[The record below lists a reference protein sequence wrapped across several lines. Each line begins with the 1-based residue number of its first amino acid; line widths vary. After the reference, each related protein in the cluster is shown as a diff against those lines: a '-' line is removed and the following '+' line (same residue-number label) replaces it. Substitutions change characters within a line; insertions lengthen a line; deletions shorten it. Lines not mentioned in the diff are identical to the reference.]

1 MSDTFEKPHLSIED
15 QIDRLIG
22 RGMEIKDRS
31 FAADHLGSI
40 GYYRL
45 SSYWYHMEQRSV
57 VGDCRSHQFLAGT
70 TFEQVVAVYI
80 CDQKLRLLVL
90 EAIERLEIAIR
101 ATWAHYLSAE
111 AGSHAQLVPD
121 CFKDKNEHLRSLAAL
136 VAEVARSK
144 SNSCEVKHY
153 LESYGKPVIPPI
165 WTVVGCMSFG
175 ELLRWV
181 RNTDSVQV
189 KRRLCK
195 DILGVSNMDLFDG
208 ITRQLSTVRNICAHH
223 GRLWDQRFITK
234 LPMLKR
240 MLKAKMVA
248 SSTIATEAD
257 NKMYNTLLVLAYLML
272 WQSPSSSWPRRVA
285 DLIDRTLSMDQQKI
299 MGFPENWKTQ
309 PLWQRNGSDLE
320 NNSAT
325 SSEVK

>member
-1 MSDTFEKPHLSIED
+1 MEIED
-15 QIDRLIG
+15 KL
-22 RGMEIKDRS
+22 

-45 SSYWYHMEQRSV
+45 SSYWYHMEQHPD
-57 VGDCRSHQFLAGT
+57 VGCGRSHRFLEGT
-70 TFEQVVAVYI
+70 NFEQVVSIYI

-90 EAIERLEIAIR
+90 EAVERLEIAIR
-101 ATWAHYLSAE
+101 AKWAHYLSAE

-136 VAEVARSK
+136 VNEVARSK

-153 LESYGKPVIPPI
+153 LENYGKPVIPPI

-181 RNTDSVQV
+181 RNTSSVHV

-195 DILGVSNMDLFDG
+195 DILGVPNMDLFEG
-208 ITRQLSTVRNICAHH
+208 ITRQLGTVRNICAHH

-234 LPMLKR
+234 LPMVRHK
-240 MLKAKMVA
+240 LKANMVA
-248 SSTIATEAD
+248 SAITKTEAD
-257 NKMYNTLLVLAYLML
+257 NKIYNTLLILAHLML
-272 WQSPSSSWPRRVA
+272 CQSSASTWPQRVA
-285 DLIDRTLSMDQQKI
+285 DLVEGSLTVDQQRI
-299 MGFPENWKTQ
+299 MGFPEDWKDQ
-309 PLWQRNGSDLE
+309 PLWQRRAGKS
-320 NNSAT
+320 
-325 SSEVK
+325 VQ